1 MLRTAERPVPVGELR
16 QLLAVNEALHRRDA
30 GGLAG
35 AAAVRALAAI
45 QVQLGFYL
53 TQELFAAGD
62 YRRAVPGLELV
73 AEIYPDNSF
82 LLYNLAC
89 AQARSGLPEAAIA
102 SLGSALEHGL
112 QQPLQIA
119 TDADLASLRDRP
131 EFAALLARARELA
144 AAGVAGP
151 VNP

>member
-1 MLRTAERPVPVGELR
+1 M
-16 QLLAVNEALHRRDA
+16 
-30 GGLAG
+30 AG
-35 AAAVRALAAI
+35 AAAERVLAAI
-45 QVQLGFYL
+45 QVHIGYYL
-53 TQELFAAGD
+53 TQDLFAAHD
-62 YRRAVPGLELV
+62 YRRAVPGLSLV
-73 AEIYPDNSF
+73 TQIFPDSSF
-82 LLYNLAC
+82 MLYNLAC